1 MTRPAKTLPLDQLLQ
16 REGFG
21 TRRGCRSMV
30 FSDRITVAGVLADDP
45 DVRLLADGT
54 PYTVDGAEWV
64 SRERIYLA
72 MHKPLGHEVSR
83 KPQHH
88 ASVFALLPP
97 ALDARGVQPVGRLD
111 ADSTGLLIFSD
122 DGDFIHHL
130 GSPRHAVTKTY
141 VATLAEP
148 GTAAFVHALRTGV
161 QLRDERVPVAA
172 ASAELLAADTLRI
185 VLTEG
190 RYHQVRR
197 MVAAAGNH
205 VLSLHRPGIGSL
217 VIDERLPEGSWRY
230 LDPDEVV
237 ALSG

>member
-1 MTRPAKTLPLDQLLQ
+1 MTRPAGTLPLDQLLQ
-16 REGFG
+16 HEGFG
-21 TRRGCRSMV
+21 TRRTCRAMV
-30 FSDRITVAGVLADDP
+30 WSDRVTVAGVLAENP
-45 DVRLLADGT
+45 DVRVLAEGT
-54 PYTVDGAEWV
+54 PYAVDGVEWV
-64 SRERIYLA
+64 SRERVYLA

-97 ALDARGVQPVGRLD
+97 ELDARGVQPVGRLD

-122 DGDFIHHL
+122 DGNFIHHL

-148 GTAAFVHALRTGV
+148 GTSAFVHALRTGV

-190 RYHQVRR
+190 KYHQVRR

-205 VLSLHRPGIGSL
+205 VLTLHRPAIGSL
-217 VIDERLPEGSWRY
+217 AIDERLPEGSWRY
-230 LDPDEVV
+230 LEAGEV
-237 ALSG
+237 AELGG